1 MGQQGWSD
9 LYPQM
14 MLKVADDL
22 EALVRIWVGVLDLV
36 RPAYPPGQVIFE
48 FDSSRVPVDLIEQH
62 VVSK

>member
-1 MGQQGWSD
+1 
-9 LYPQM
+9 M